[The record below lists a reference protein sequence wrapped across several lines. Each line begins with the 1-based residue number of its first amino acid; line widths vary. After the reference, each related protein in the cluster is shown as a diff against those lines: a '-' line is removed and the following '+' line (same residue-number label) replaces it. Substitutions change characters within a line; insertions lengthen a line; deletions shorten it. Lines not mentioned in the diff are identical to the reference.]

1 MPATSRIW
9 CGRSAMIRFDP
20 PFLIVSA
27 THDYRTK
34 RRVDLHF
41 IADELVRRGETMFL
55 STHLSPLS
63 RLKGRDRRLALAPG
77 ANRAV
82 NGVETYLWHA
92 PLHPLNVRP
101 PVLDL
106 WNWAASRLYGRAMP
120 SAVTAMIARA
130 RTIIVESGGSVALID
145 DIARRN
151 PQAAIIYSASDTLAT
166 IGMARFNDRA
176 LCSAAPRIAY
186 VRLPSAHMAQ
196 DHACIRR
203 QRVIPHGLDEG
214 FFAAGLADPYTQRPA
229 AVSVGS
235 MLFDPTVLDVA
246 ARAFPHVDF
255 HVIGSGHDGT
265 ASGPHHPNLH
275 WIAEMGFGDTI
286 PYIRHADIGIAPYH
300 SALAADY
307 LVDTSMK
314 LMQFEAAGVPAVCP
328 TFAQGGRPSRFGYT
342 VGDADSIVRAV
353 DAALAQ
359 GRGGMGRPRTWAHV
373 VEEMLAPLD
382 EDAPA

>member
-1 MPATSRIW
+1 
-9 CGRSAMIRFDP
+9 MIVLAKFDP

-63 RLKGRDRRLALAPG
+63 RLKSRDRRLALAPG
-77 ANRAV
+77 ADRAA
-82 NGVETYLWHA
+82 NGVETYLWRA

-106 WNWAASRLYGRAMP
+106 WNRAASWLYGRAMP
-120 SAVTAMIARA
+120 VAVTAMIARA

-145 DIARRN
+145 DIARCN

-166 IGMARFNDRA
+166 IGMARFYDLA
-176 LCSAAPRIAY
+176 LCRAAPRIAF
-186 VRLPSAHMAQ
+186 VRLPSARMAN
-196 DHACIRR
+196 DHACIPR
-203 QRVIPHGLDEG
+203 QRVIPHGLDKE
-214 FFAAGLADPYTQRPA
+214 FFADDLSDPYERRPA

-235 MLFDPTVLDVA
+235 MLFDPAVLDVA
-246 ARAFPHVDF
+246 ARAFPQVDF
-255 HVIGSGHDGT
+255 HVIGSGHDGVGL
-265 ASGPHHPNLH
+265 GPRHPNLH
-275 WIAEMGFGDTI
+275 WISEMEFGGTI
-286 PYIRHADIGIAPYH
+286 PYIRHADIGMAPYH
-300 SALAADY
+300 SALDADY

-342 VGDADSIVRAV
+342 VGDADSIVSAV
-353 DAALAQ
+353 EAALAQ
-359 GRGGMGRPRTWAHV
+359 GRGGLGRPRTWAHV

-382 EDAPA
+382 EDAIA